1 MSGFHQM
8 LVKLKVRKSDYAVD
22 LSILED
28 PVDLERLA
36 IVVESYQRNGYLK
49 SFGFRKVKITDEV
62 NASQLALAK
71 FTPTEIKGV

>member
-1 MSGFHQM
+1 MALAGFHEM

-36 IVVESYQRNGYLK
+36 IVVECYHSNSYLK
-49 SFGFRKVKITDEV
+49 SFGYRKVKITEEI
-62 NASQLALAK
+62 NASHA
-71 FTPTEIKGV
+71 V